1 MSRLCLF
8 LCGFAWVLGACESA
22 DERQRSDARAF
33 LGLNGAVDYRS
44 SEGEREKRV
53 ADLTEIVH
61 DQTLVIENL
70 NSLPRVSKD
79 VEERLRA

>member
-1 MSRLCLF
+1 MPFFVF
-8 LCGFAWVLGACESA
+8 LLIIISLGIFIAFIELVLRHQREMAIIKSKGSDRA
-22 DERQRSDARAF
+22 DDRMQALER
-33 LGLNGAVDYRS
+33 
-44 SEGEREKRV
+44 KI

-70 NSLPRVSKD
+70 NALPRGSKD